1 MSSQNVAYLRVSSV
15 DQSVARQQEAIKV
28 VSLDK
33 TFIEKASGKDTNRP
47 VLQECLEY
55 CREGDTLHVHS
66 IDRIARNLKDLQGLV
81 DQLIAKDVT
90 VHFHKEGLIFNGNDD
105 AMSRLMLQMMGA
117 FAEFERALI
126 NERQR
131 EGIAAARKAG
141 KQFGRRKNATMVFRQ
156 RLRKISPPFLAT
168 IAVPTR
174 INRPAS
180 GFTTVNSYFLGLDGK
195 GWIGFRTYDT
205 QAVWAIDRTLEREG
219 VQE

>member
-81 DQLIAKDVT
+81 DQFIAKDVT

-117 FAEFERALI
+117 FAEFERNLI
-126 NERQR
+126 HERQV
-131 EGIAAARKAG
+131 EGIANTKKFNVTR
-141 KQFGRRKNATMVFRQ
+141 QTIYNVF
-156 RLRKISPPFLAT
+156 
-168 IAVPTR
+168 
-174 INRPAS
+174 
-180 GFTTVNSYFLGLDGK
+180 
-195 GWIGFRTYDT
+195 
-205 QAVWAIDRTLEREG
+205 
-219 VQE
+219 